1 MNDEAVDQADE
12 EGSLLSYEV
21 SDEALEAAAGNEA
34 LPTATF
40 ICSGFCC
47 QSWATDRLAL
57 TIRFYFWLPRGS
69 ALPPFTANFAKL
81 PELLAR

>member
-47 QSWATDRLAL
+47 QS
-57 TIRFYFWLPRGS
+57 
-69 ALPPFTANFAKL
+69 
-81 PELLAR
+81 